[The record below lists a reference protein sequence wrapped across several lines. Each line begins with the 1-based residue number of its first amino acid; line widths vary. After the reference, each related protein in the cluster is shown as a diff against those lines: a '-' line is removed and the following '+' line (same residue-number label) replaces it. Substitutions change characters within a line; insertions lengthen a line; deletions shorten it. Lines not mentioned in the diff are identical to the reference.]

1 MQRVAIA
8 DDDSWIIGQ
17 LFYLH
22 ADGGTWVVRYA
33 PLGKEDRYGGEVV
46 LARGVDMSQLRE
58 GDLVYVKG
66 GTPLV
71 RKARSLGLPTADGWG
86 ILLAQGARSFEA
98 WTGKPA
104 PLEAMRQTLPQ

>member
-1 MQRVAIA
+1 MYKIEAPRDTGERQIREEYVQRVAIA

-66 GTPLV
+66 EVLKESRANKYVGGPLYRASTV
-71 RKARSLGLPTADGWG
+71 NLNDRVN
-86 ILLAQGARSFEA
+86 
-98 WTGKPA
+98 
-104 PLEAMRQTLPQ
+104 

>member
-8 DDDSWIIGQ
+8 DDGSWIIGQ

-66 GTPLV
+66 EVLKESRANKYVGGPLYRASTV
-71 RKARSLGLPTADGWG
+71 NLNDRVN
-86 ILLAQGARSFEA
+86 
-98 WTGKPA
+98 
-104 PLEAMRQTLPQ
+104 

>member
-1 MQRVAIA
+1 MYKIEAPRDTGERQIREEYVQRVAIA

-66 GTPLV
+66 EILKESRANKYVGGPLYRASTV
-71 RKARSLGLPTADGWG
+71 NLNDRVN
-86 ILLAQGARSFEA
+86 
-98 WTGKPA
+98 
-104 PLEAMRQTLPQ
+104 